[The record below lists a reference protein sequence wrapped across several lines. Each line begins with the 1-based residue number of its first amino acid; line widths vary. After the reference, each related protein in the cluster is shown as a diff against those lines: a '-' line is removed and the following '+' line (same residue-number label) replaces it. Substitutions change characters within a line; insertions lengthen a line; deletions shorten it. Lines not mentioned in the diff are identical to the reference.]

1 MWCNSAHVPAGHTFT
16 HDIRLSFS
24 TLPRFAVSCDE
35 LERKLNFW
43 SYFPFFDLLCDWEL
57 MKHISWSPAV
67 FNLRHRDTLS
77 WFLGVIT
84 CPQPFSSV
92 TLTIKVWPPERGA
105 KQLVH
110 QLWWLQSIYFKWESP
125 KFCWWHSHS
134 KIYTQIKFHEN
145 TANNNI
151 GLQLRSKLLAPFI
164 KLSKTRSFSHEM
176 TKTKK
181 VFIL

>member
-1 MWCNSAHVPAGHTFT
+1 M
-16 HDIRLSFS
+16 
-24 TLPRFAVSCDE
+24 
-35 LERKLNFW
+35 
-43 SYFPFFDLLCDWEL
+43 
-57 MKHISWSPAV
+57 
-67 FNLRHRDTLS
+67 HRDTLS
-77 WFLGVIT
+77 WFLRVIS

-151 GLQLRSKLLAPFI
+151 QLRSKLLAPFI
-164 KLSKTRSFSHEM
+164 KLSKTHSFSKEM
-176 TKTKK
+176 TKTKRVNTIITSK
-181 VFIL
+181 QTETKSPWCLMKIFYWCTELKQEKTKMTIPKLLAPWQSIVNTFWLTAGSNLLV